1 MKVTTMLITAISS
14 ITTKVTVT
22 SMVAS
27 ATTITAAQNAT
38 TTSMRATKHTI
49 ARVDLFFNTNIR
61 TSQKI
66 AATTHK
72 K

>member
-1 MKVTTMLITAISS
+1 
-14 ITTKVTVT
+14 
-22 SMVAS
+22 MVAS
-27 ATTITAAQNAT
+27 ATTITVAQNTT

-49 ARVDLFFNTNIR
+49 ARVDLFSNTNIR
-61 TSQKI
+61 TSQRI